1 MIWNGNGGMATIP
14 GFNQIQFE
22 SFCRFITKGLREE
35 FEKFPKEKIEDINKN
50 LEFLLFAQII
60 EILGLPPLGPPL
72 LGFEGIIRI
81 QIEKQGVRAKKTF
94 VRVIIYSGLV
104 PKFLLKGET
113 LKDLKENI
121 EKQEFFYSIYPT
133 RYPRRLRL
141 QLVEYAEEPL
151 YSHPNLIAEFIALQ
165 IKQRVP
171 FRKTM
176 KKAIDITKSTG
187 IKGIKIQ
194 LAGRKDIARKESKR
208 KGKLPLQIICTKIDY
223 YSHKIQA
230 VYGVLGLKI
239 WIFRN

>member
-104 PKFLLKGET
+104 PKFVLKGET

-121 EKQEFFYSIYPT
+121 EKQEF
-133 RYPRRLRL
+133 LR
-141 QLVEYAEEPL
+141 V
-151 YSHPNLIAEFIALQ
+151 
-165 IKQRVP
+165 
-171 FRKTM
+171 
-176 KKAIDITKSTG
+176 
-187 IKGIKIQ
+187 
-194 LAGRKDIARKESKR
+194 
-208 KGKLPLQIICTKIDY
+208 
-223 YSHKIQA
+223 
-230 VYGVLGLKI
+230 
-239 WIFRN
+239 